1 VSASVDVHG
10 RVTLRR
16 FAAFILEESPD
27 EDLFDRPPAGCR
39 HCRLVSDAAYRSV
52 VDKFGERGVMDL
64 IGLTGYYT
72 MLAMVLNVTR
82 VPLPEGTAPP
92 LPALK

>member
-1 VSASVDVHG
+1 
-10 RVTLRR
+10 
-16 FAAFILEESPD
+16 
-27 EDLFDRPPAGCR
+27 
-39 HCRLVSDAAYRSV
+39 VSDAAYQSV

-82 VPLPEGTAPP
+82 VPLPEGTVPP
-92 LPALK
+92 LPALKRR